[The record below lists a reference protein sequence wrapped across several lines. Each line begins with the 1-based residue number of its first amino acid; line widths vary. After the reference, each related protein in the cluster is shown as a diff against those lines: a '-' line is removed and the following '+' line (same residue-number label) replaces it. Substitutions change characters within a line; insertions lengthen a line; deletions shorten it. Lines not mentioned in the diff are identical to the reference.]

1 MGVQGVNIHNCT
13 GLAFRRLIYTTVQLY
28 RLGAQWVNI
37 HNYRLGA
44 QGFNIHKCT
53 GLAFRGL
60 MYTTV
65 QAGVQ
70 RVNIHKCTGWRSE
83 G

>member
-1 MGVQGVNIHNCT
+1 M
-13 GLAFRRLIYTTVQLY
+13 FRGLIYTTVQLY
-28 RLGAQWVNI
+28 RLGAQRVNK

-60 MYTTV
+60 IYTTV

-70 RVNIHKCTGWRSE
+70 RVNIITL
-83 G
+83 